1 MKKKFYALYKIFL
14 INAFSNKIALMF
26 NIVFPVIY
34 FAISNAPVLINN
46 YTVSKDKLISASAYY
61 FAYIALTTTLNSVI
75 LAMVE
80 YRDYGYYKVIYMVT
94 NSKYLV
100 LISQFLSQWTF
111 LIIELFLFN
120 LITTLMFKSLAYLG
134 YLLLTTIIA
143 AIVFVLPLTMGL
155 YFLLTVKLR
164 LQTYNIVITL
174 IILLSFM
181 VSAFEAKNEILNL
194 LLLCTPVKYLMTGY
208 EVIMQ
213 MMFSRINWANLINL
227 LLVILI
233 YVLFGMIFI
242 AKQNIST
249 IFEKK

>member
-1 MKKKFYALYKIFL
+1 
-14 INAFSNKIALMF
+14 
-26 NIVFPVIY
+26 
-34 FAISNAPVLINN
+34 
-46 YTVSKDKLISASAYY
+46 
-61 FAYIALTTTLNSVI
+61 
-75 LAMVE
+75 MVE

-120 LITTLMFKSLAYLG
+120 LITTLMFKSFAYLG

-143 AIVFVLPLTMGL
+143 ATVLVLPLTMGL
-155 YFLLTVKLR
+155 YFLLTTKLK

-174 IILLSFM
+174 IILASFM
-181 VSAFEAKNEILNL
+181 VSAVEAKNKLLNL
-194 LLLCTPVKYLMTGY
+194 LLLCTPVKYLMKGY

-213 MMFSRINWANLINL
+213 MLFSRVNWATLANL
-227 LLVILI
+227 LIVILI

-249 IFEKK
+249 IFEK